1 MSWYYSYY
9 LGMRDNETGVIEPLG
24 IYDSNRKIH
33 SIVEVSRSFASD
45 MHEMFYQLNS
55 LNCLSKK
62 FREDLD
68 LMDDDIDNSGL
79 YISYLPYDELPKGDF
94 IRKGYFLTDAINEYE
109 KEHDED
115 ILYDFLTPNEYLR
128 KYEKEQKFGKKED
141 EYHCEDYSYY
151 AYPKYIS
158 KEYESFLIRQAKE
171 MLIYDYEVPDD
182 KEIVV
187 LLWQG

>member
-1 MSWYYSYY
+1 
-9 LGMRDNETGVIEPLG
+9 
-24 IYDSNRKIH
+24 
-33 SIVEVSRSFASD
+33 
-45 MHEMFYQLNS
+45 MFYQLNS

-62 FREDLD
+62 FQEDLD

-94 IRKGYFLTDAINEYE
+94 IRNGYFLTDAINEYE